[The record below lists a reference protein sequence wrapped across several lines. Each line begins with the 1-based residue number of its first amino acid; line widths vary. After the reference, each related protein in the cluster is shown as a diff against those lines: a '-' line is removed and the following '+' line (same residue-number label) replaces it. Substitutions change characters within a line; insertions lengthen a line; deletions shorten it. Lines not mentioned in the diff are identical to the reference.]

1 MELNFAQMSSMNETF
16 EALKDK
22 QMPFKLSLIIAK
34 DMALLSKEID
44 FYVEQERAFAQKY
57 LQIDEN
63 GQFIQDSPGVFKI
76 IEGKEAECSLAREE
90 LNKFTTNVELRT
102 IPISLI
108 ENMEFTP
115 AQLAALEMLIEEE

>member
-44 FYVEQERAFAQKY
+44 FYVEQERTFAQKY
-57 LQIDEN
+57 LQVDEN
-63 GQFIQDSPGVFKI
+63 GQFVQDSPGVFKI
-76 IEGKEAECSLAREE
+76 IEGKEEECATAREE